1 MRKRLL
7 ILTIGVSL
15 LAFTGCGKKTDQ
27 PAEEAVAEDTSFDD
41 DDVPVVE
48 EAEEPA
54 DTEEPET
61 EAVDITEASAET
73 EDNDLIPAD
82 FLQEQSGL
90 FEFADYED
98 VISNLKEGQGY
109 AYIKMYGSDDELLA
123 VTDLVFEAD
132 HSAGSMSLYHMNDGK
147 ALNMSCI
154 GGNGSAYP
162 LRLEDGIVYAGD
174 NHTYETYFLN
184 EAGAVMQKDYV
195 TDGINDGSQVFSGF
209 TRDTNDY
216 DHDKDFEGGEDE
228 FLALLSERETKPFI
242 VFTVSGEEIP
252 GTELPAYEYP
262 GPELFYY
269 ELYTYLTDELSRSYD
284 KADVSIPCPVIEY
297 IDESDDDDI
306 KVYGDFL
313 IFNYNLNRDILEC
326 MSGGSYPG
334 VVHMKKTD
342 EGYEVSGMDVVAD
355 GSDYTPSAKKIF
367 GDRYEKVIA
376 VIGDD
381 ELRERTRAQIIAN
394 YVALNGLDINAYKDY
409 GWDPVSLPPE
419 NIDTFYS
426 DL

>member
-7 ILTIGVSL
+7 IFLIGVSL
-15 LAFTGCGKKTDQ
+15 LAVTGCGKKTDQ
-27 PAEEAVAEDTSFDD
+27 PAEETVAEDAVLDEDD
-41 DDVPVVE
+41 GPVVE
-48 EAEEPA
+48 EAEEPEE
-54 DTEEPET
+54 TEEPEI
-61 EAVDITEASAET
+61 EMVDITEE
-73 EDNDLIPAD
+73 EDYDPFPED

-90 FEFADYED
+90 YEFADYED
-98 VISNLKEGQGY
+98 AISKLKEGQGY

-132 HSAGSMSLYHMNDGK
+132 HSACNMSLYHMKDGK
-147 ALNMSCI
+147 AGYMSSI
-154 GGNGSAYP
+154 SGNGSAYP

-184 EAGAVMQKDYV
+184 EAGAVMQKDFV
-195 TDGINDGSQVFSGF
+195 TDGINDGSNELAGF
-209 TRDTNDY
+209 LRETNDY
-216 DHDKDFEGGEDE
+216 DHDKDFEGGEEE
-228 FLALLSERETKPFI
+228 FLALLSERETKPLI
-242 VFTVSGEEIP
+242 IFTMSGEDTS
-252 GTELPAYEYP
+252 GAELPAYEYP

-269 ELYTYLTDELSRSYD
+269 ELYTYLTDELSKDYD
-284 KADVSIPCPVIEY
+284 KADVSIPCPVIAY

-313 IFNYNLNRDILEC
+313 IFNYSLNRDILEC
-326 MSGGSYPG
+326 KSGGSYPG

-367 GDRYEKVIA
+367 GDRYDEVTA

-381 ELRERTRAQIIAN
+381 ELKEQTRAQIIAN
-394 YVALNGLDINAYKDY
+394 YVALNDLDISAFQDY
-409 GWDPVSLPPE
+409 GWDPISLPPE